1 MNTQEYIES
10 GILELYVYGVLDEK
24 DSNEIASLEQSNS
37 AIKQEIIAIEKSI
50 INLSSSFA
58 PKISAERYH
67 KIKTTLEL
75 SYGRVIELQPQ
86 SQIKAYLGWAASFA
100 LLLGAGYLYMQLN
113 DSQNTITTVESQK
126 SELQKSF
133 VDLQFENQE
142 TTTALNVVR
151 DSKNTVI
158 TLGGQAVA
166 PESFARIYWNQEK
179 QTVYVDASGLPTPP
193 EGKVYQIWS
202 LKLVPALTPTSIGLL
217 DNFNKNS
224 QKIFAVEGTSGSE
237 AFGITLEPSGGSTSP
252 TMEQLYVLGKV

>member
-1 MNTQEYIES
+1 
-10 GILELYVYGVLDEK
+10 
-24 DSNEIASLEQSNS
+24 
-37 AIKQEIIAIEKSI
+37 
-50 INLSSSFA
+50 
-58 PKISAERYH
+58 
-67 KIKTTLEL
+67 
-75 SYGRVIELQPQ
+75 
-86 SQIKAYLGWAASFA
+86 
-100 LLLGAGYLYMQLN
+100 
-113 DSQNTITTVESQK
+113 SQNTITTVESQK